1 MRLSRFTPLVA
12 AAALFAACDHGP
24 TEPTLAAQ
32 LDLVDPYVLT
42 FNASDGLP
50 GAPFHRPGPGS
61 RPDARGPG
69 APFPDSLKLTEAQR
83 AAIQALRDA
92 FDAAHKADL
101 DALKAIH
108 EQARAAVKAGKAR
121 SEVRAILETARPV
134 LERLHSAFEAL
145 HTAIYALLT
154 PEQKAWIAAHKPA
167 GPPPEGP

>member
-1 MRLSRFTPLVA
+1 MKRIRFKSLLAVA
-12 AAALFAACDHGP
+12 VLAAACDRAP

-50 GAPFHRPGPGS
+50 GAPFHGAAPGS

-69 APFPDSLKLTEAQR
+69 APFPDSLKLTDAQR
-83 AAIQALRDA
+83 TAIQALRDA

-108 EQARAAVKAGKAR
+108 EQARAALQADKPR
-121 SEVRAILETARPV
+121 SEVRAILATARPV
-134 LERLHSAFEAL
+134 LERMHTAFDAL
-145 HTAIYALLT
+145 HTAIFSLLT
-154 PEQKAWIAAHKPA
+154 AEQKAWIDAHKPA
-167 GPPPEGP
+167 GPPPR